1 VVFRRFTFCLTEGSV
16 SLALHSVLGGTLA
29 GFHVTYVK
37 DHHYRFLVAS
47 KQVGFAICALKRI
60 ISDHFDVYFHLWRD
74 GGGGENWIKEWRKW
88 QEEDQSWQLVMRRKL
103 YRRSTHQSLFCQE
116 AHLGFSC

>member
-1 VVFRRFTFCLTEGSV
+1 V

-74 GGGGENWIKEWRKW
+74 GGGGEL
-88 QEEDQSWQLVMRRKL
+88 DQRMEKMARG
-103 YRRSTHQSLFCQE
+103 RSILAAGYAPQTVPTIDPSESLLPGSSSRILLLRNL
-116 AHLGFSC
+116 ART

>member
-1 VVFRRFTFCLTEGSV
+1 V

-29 GFHVTYVK
+29 GLHVMYVK
-37 DHHYRFLVAS
+37 DRHYRFSVAS

-74 GGGGENWIKEWRKW
+74 GGGREL
-88 QEEDQSWQLVMRRKL
+88 DQRMEKMARG
-103 YRRSTHQSLFCQE
+103 RSILAAGYAPQTVPTIDPSESLLPGSSSRILLLRNL
-116 AHLGFSC
+116 ART

>member
-1 VVFRRFTFCLTEGSV
+1 V

-74 GGGGENWIKEWRKW
+74 GGGGRIGSKNGENGKRKINLG
-88 QEEDQSWQLVMRRKL
+88 SWLCAANCTDDRPIRVSFARKL
-103 YRRSTHQSLFCQE
+103 I
-116 AHLGFSC
+116 